1 MQSYF
6 VATGLMLLQVLA
18 ALPWLA
24 AIDPEQ
30 AKSAVRRPGTWLALA
45 GFVLAGGAVLLGA
58 MLFRSDPAKLEFDG
72 QLFASILH
80 LQIGFDIIVGI
91 MALLLWIWPKGGTV
105 ALAAF
110 REGYRQP
117 MFWLITG
124 LVAVLLVVSVFVPYF
139 TLGDDFKMMKQL
151 SFDVIKLAT
160 LLFAVMAASIS
171 ITEEI
176 EGRTAVTLM
185 SKPVTRRQFLL
196 GKYVGIL
203 LAAAAMTLIL
213 SWAQNWV
220 VYWKTFQV
228 RLEDTIDPL
237 ATAVQRK
244 ILPMLATIDAGSEA
258 NAFIKGIGLWTGETL
273 ANLLGLSLG
282 FGQVMIMLAVAASL
296 ATRLPMI
303 VSLNVCLIFYLLGN
317 LAPILAQES
326 ARLSQKSG
334 GALTLVSFIAQL
346 LDTTL
351 PNLSFFSTD
360 QVFLRETDLGPR
372 AFATYVGSVMIYS
385 TLYSVMAL
393 LAGLFLVEDRDLA

>member
-1 MQSYF
+1 MLSYSI
-6 VATGLMLLQVLA
+6 AAGLMLVQVLA
-18 ALPWLA
+18 ALPWLI
-24 AIDPEQ
+24 AIDPAQ
-30 AKSAVRRPGTWLALA
+30 ANAAARKPMTWLGLL
-45 GFVLAGGAVLLGA
+45 GVVLAGGGILLGTI
-58 MLFRSDPAKLEFDG
+58 LFRSDPSKLEFDG
-72 QLFASILH
+72 QLFASVLH
-80 LQIGFDIIVGI
+80 LQLGIDVIIGVL
-91 MALLLWIWPKGGTV
+91 ALLLWIWPKGGTV

-124 LVAVLLVVSVFVPYF
+124 MVIIMLVVSVFVPYF

-151 SFDVIKLAT
+151 SFDIIKLAT
-160 LLFAVMAASIS
+160 LLFAVLAASIS

-176 EGRTAVTLM
+176 EGRTAVTLL

-220 VYWKTFQV
+220 VYWKPFQV

-237 ATAVQRK
+237 STAVQRK
-244 ILPMLATIDAGSEA
+244 ILPMMTGFDAGSEVA
-258 NAFIKGIGLWTGETL
+258 AFLKGVGLWVGETL

-303 VSLNVCLIFYLLGN
+303 VALNVCLIFYLLGN
-317 LAPILAQES
+317 LAPILAEES
-326 ARLSQKSG
+326 ARLSAKSG

-360 QVFLRETDLGPR
+360 QVFLRETELGPR
-372 AFATYVGSVMIYS
+372 PFAMYVGSVMIYS
-385 TLYSVMAL
+385 SLYSVMAL